1 VYALSLDKRWVN
13 ELCDSLSARC
23 QLGDNT
29 NIWGIPT
36 VGVSTYIRKLQTRLN
51 ESEDSKIKFAYIDT
65 QQLADITTQD
75 FYHLLNLELQK
86 LANSTDITPP
96 EKEKDINIASIYIE
110 EIVKDDNCLV
120 IAIDTLDNLKPLDKS
135 FFSTF
140 KALRDKFKGSLCFI
154 FASTRPVYED
164 DYYKNLSW
172 FTDFASH
179 KEIISKPFSEEQKDT
194 IHTKVRKLYDNKISD
209 ATIDRFIDMSGGF
222 FGLFKSLLR
231 IYDQPRKDRPQ
242 DLSEYIKHPYLSTR
256 LKIIEETFSTEELR
270 VLKSLANKG
279 RVEEDK
285 LTHYLT
291 KSGILT
297 EENLLKIPILVE
309 YFNNITIEEETIQ
322 EPSPTTQPKDA
333 SNKSTPKSKNGLEI
347 NLETGEIYLEGE
359 RQKDCFSTN
368 EINVYKTFI
377 QKKGGLV
384 SRDDIAKALWPEDTT
399 ENYSDWAIDKTI
411 SRMRKKLDDS
421 KRPYKYI
428 TTIKGKGF
436 KLLD

>member
-1 VYALSLDKRWVN
+1 MYALSLDKKWVN
-13 ELCDSLSARC
+13 ELCDSLDARC

-36 VGVSTYIRKLQTRLN
+36 VGVSTYIRNLQSRLN
-51 ESEDSKIKFAYIDT
+51 ESKDSKIRFAYIDT

-75 FYHLLNLELQK
+75 FYHLLNLELRE
-86 LANSTDITPP
+86 LANGADITLP
-96 EKEKDINIASIYIE
+96 ENEKDINIASIYIK
-110 EIVKDDNCLV
+110 EIIKDSSCLV

-164 DYYKNLSW
+164 DYYQNLSW

-179 KEIISKPFSEEQKDT
+179 KEIISKPFSEEQRNT
-194 IHTKVRKLYDNKISD
+194 VHTKVRKLYDNKISD

-242 DLSEYIKHPYLSTR
+242 DLSEYIKHPYISTR
-256 LKIIEETFSTEELR
+256 LKIIEETFSTEELKI
-270 VLKSLANKG
+270 LHSLANKN
-279 RVEEDK
+279 RVEEDN

-297 EENLLKIPILVE
+297 DDNLLKIPLLVE
-309 YFNNITIEEETIQ
+309 YFKNITIEEETVQ
-322 EPSPTTQPKDA
+322 ESSPETQPKDL
-333 SNKSTPKSKNGLEI
+333 SDKSRSKKDLEI
-347 NLETGEIYLEGE
+347 NLETGEIYLKGE

-384 SRDDIAKALWPEDTT
+384 SREDIAKALWPEDTT
-399 ENYSDWAIDKTI
+399 DKYSDWAIDKTI

-436 KLLD
+436 KLLV